1 MTIVLLSSATGA
13 PGVTTSALALALTW
27 PRSVLLVDC
36 DPDPSQAVLAGWLG
50 AAPTTSRGLVD
61 LAQAHRQM
69 APVAPLVWQCA
80 VPLTEPDESMERAGR
95 PEAASEQDAITPPD
109 GSPGAQPS
117 VGRAQAPIGSAP
129 GSSRAAARGA
139 LERRFLPGFTRPGAA
154 AVFEPVWAE
163 LAPAFAGLAGGD
175 VDVLVDLGRLGARG
189 PAAQL
194 LEVGDV
200 MAVVVRSSLRS
211 LAATRLYLPMV
222 RDRLSVQAGPRFGFV
237 VVGPGRPYTDSE
249 IERELAVP
257 VLADLPW
264 SPEEADVL
272 IEGSPAPRRF
282 TERPLM
288 RGARAA
294 ATALAAIAPHPAESP
309 RVSTQ
314 DSDQLSGALR

>member
-1 MTIVLLSSATGA
+1 MTVVLLSSATGA

-50 AAPTTSRGLVD
+50 AAPAASRGLVE

-69 APVAPLVWQCA
+69 LPVAPMLWQCT
-80 VPLTEPDESMERAGR
+80 VPLTTGDGPEAPSKRSTGMSSRGSDDHPRDAGAARTGNGGRATRPDAGVDPSKDHERAG
-95 PEAASEQDAITPPD
+95 
-109 GSPGAQPS
+109 
-117 VGRAQAPIGSAP
+117 
-129 GSSRAAARGA
+129 

-154 AVFEPVWAE
+154 LLFEPVWAE
-163 LAPAFAGLAGGD
+163 LAEALAGLAGGD

-189 PAAQL
+189 PAAPL
-194 LEVGDV
+194 LEIGDV
-200 MAVVVRSSLRS
+200 LAVVVRSSLRS
-211 LAATRLYLPMV
+211 LAAARLFLPML
-222 RDRLSVQAGPRFGFV
+222 RDRLAVHAGPRLGFV

-249 IERELAVP
+249 VEHEFGVP

-264 SPEEADVL
+264 SPDEADVL

-282 TERPLM
+282 AERTLM

-294 ATALAAIAPHPAESP
+294 ATALAATAQHRA
-309 RVSTQ
+309 
-314 DSDQLSGALR
+314 GALGGDVERLAGVL